1 MAKKEK
7 KPTGREIEQA
17 LEREYARWEHLRDQ
31 GGQDPFWADGC
42 SMNLVRNHIIG
53 YRMQLEELEY
63 FPEVY
68 KREIPP
74 AVDACYMARKS
85 EIMEHAERTLE
96 QYHADK
102 NYQYLEEHGRT
113 ITEAEAKG
121 ISLWN
126 VLGYERGLKE
136 AIKKKDFIVLRQ
148 HESKD
153 RYLEAFASC
162 RKSLEDILSKKQIIT
177 EKQPENVKL
186 GQLTIFDC
194 FGISLS

>member
-7 KPTGREIEQA
+7 KPTGKEIEQA
-17 LEREYARWEHLRDQ
+17 LEREYARWEHLRDH

-42 SMNLVRNHIIG
+42 SMNLARSHIIY

-63 FPEVY
+63 FPEIY
-68 KREIPP
+68 AREVPP
-74 AVDACYMARKS
+74 EMDNSYIARAD
-85 EIMEHAERTLE
+85 EIMENAKNSLE

-102 NYQYLEEHGRT
+102 NYQYLEEYGRT

-162 RKSLEDILSKKQIIT
+162 RKSLEDILSKKQIVT
-177 EKQPENVKL
+177 EKQPEIVKL
-186 GQLTIFDC
+186 GQLDIFDC
-194 FGISLS
+194 FGISFG